1 MPRRESVAAARGTSA
16 ASRLLPR
23 RAPLQA
29 RARER
34 VERILQATVEL
45 LADESAESLTTAA
58 IAAHARV
65 PIGSVYHYFPS
76 KEAILVELTGRKF
89 QSVDG
94 AFAMRL
100 GRELERLPWRRA
112 LELAVDESV
121 AAFRAD
127 PTYVTVWRAMRS
139 SLAFRPVAME
149 SEEEFVR
156 VLCALP
162 LLAALPRPRMAVATR
177 TAIRIGNAFLD
188 WILDT
193 PEPRR
198 AAAVVREMKR
208 ALVAYLAAD
217 LDEAASLARPA
228 ERAGAK
234 ARRSHAPRAAPRAP
248 TKKRRPPL
256 PDPSPPRRRGPSGR
270 RAGGG
275 AGAPLPP

>member
-1 MPRRESVAAARGTSA
+1 MPRRETAAASGMLP

-29 RARER
+29 RARQR

-45 LADESAESLTTAA
+45 LADQSAESLTTAA
-58 IAAHARV
+58 IAAQAEV

-76 KEAILVELTGRKF
+76 KEAILVELAGRKF

-94 AFAMRL
+94 AFARRL
-100 GRELERLPWRRA
+100 GSELERLPWRRA
-112 LELAVDESV
+112 LELAVDEAV
-121 AAFRAD
+121 AAFRGH

-139 SLAFRPVAME
+139 SPAFRPVAMA

-162 LLAALPRPRMAVATR
+162 LLSALPRPRMAVATR
-177 TAIRIGNAFLD
+177 TAIRVGNAFLD

-208 ALVAYLAAD
+208 ALVAYLASD
-217 LDEAASLARPA
+217 LDEASALSRPS
-228 ERAGAK
+228 ERATSWKKRATS
-234 ARRSHAPRAAPRAP
+234 AQPRITR
-248 TKKRRPPL
+248 KKRRPET
-256 PDPSPPRRRGPSGR
+256 PDPSPRARRSPSGR
-270 RAGGG
+270 RAGG
-275 AGAPLPP
+275 AAATPPPP

>member
-1 MPRRESVAAARGTSA
+1 MARRESAAPAPDASA
-16 ASRLLPR
+16 NRLRPR

-34 VERILQATVEL
+34 VERILKATVEL
-45 LADESAESLTTAA
+45 LADQSAESLTTAA
-58 IAAHARV
+58 IAECAGV

-76 KEAILVELTGRKF
+76 KDAILVELAGRKF

-94 AFAMRL
+94 AFALRL

-121 AAFRAD
+121 AAFRGD

-139 SLAFRPVAME
+139 SPAFRPVAMA
-149 SEEEFVR
+149 SEDEFVR

-162 LLAALPRPRMAVATR
+162 LLSTLPRPRMTVATR
-177 TAIRIGNAFLD
+177 TAIRMGNAFLE

-217 LDEAASLARPA
+217 LDEAAALSRPA
-228 ERAGAK
+228 
-234 ARRSHAPRAAPRAP
+234 PRRAP
-248 TKKRRPPL
+248 KNGRAPTRSATKKRRPAAPG
-256 PDPSPPRRRGPSGR
+256 SAARRRRGPTGR
-270 RAGGG
+270 RVGG
-275 AGAPLPP
+275 AAAAPPPP

>member
-1 MPRRESVAAARGTSA
+1 
-16 ASRLLPR
+16 
-23 RAPLQA
+23 
-29 RARER
+29 
-34 VERILQATVEL
+34 
-45 LADESAESLTTAA
+45 
-58 IAAHARV
+58 V

-76 KEAILVELTGRKF
+76 KDAILVELASRKF

-94 AFAMRL
+94 AFALRL
-100 GRELERLPWRRA
+100 GRELERQSWRRA

-139 SLAFRPVAME
+139 SPAFRPVATE

-162 LLAALPRPRMAVATR
+162 LLSMLPRPRMAVATR
-177 TAIRIGNAFLD
+177 TAIRMGNAFLD

-217 LDEAASLARPA
+217 LDEAAALSRP
-228 ERAGAK
+228 GG
-234 ARRSHAPRAAPRAP
+234 RAARNESRTPVRSA
-248 TKKRRPPL
+248 TKKRRPEAPA
-256 PDPSPPRRRGPSGR
+256 PSPRRRRSPSGR
-270 RAGGG
+270 RAGG
-275 AGAPLPP
+275 AAAAPPPP

>member
-1 MPRRESVAAARGTSA
+1 MPRRESVATAPGASP

-34 VERILQATVEL
+34 VEQILQATVEL
-45 LADESAESLTTAA
+45 LADQSAESLTTAA
-58 IAAHARV
+58 IAARARV

-76 KEAILVELTGRKF
+76 KEAILVDLAGRKF
-89 QSVDG
+89 QRVDG
-94 AFAMRL
+94 AFALRL
-100 GRELERLPWRRA
+100 GRELDRLPWRRA

-121 AAFRAD
+121 AAFRSD

-139 SLAFRPVAME
+139 SPAFRPVAMA
-149 SEEEFVR
+149 SEDEFVR

-162 LLAALPRPRMAVATR
+162 LLSTLPRPRMAVATR
-177 TAIRIGNAFLD
+177 TAIRMGNAFLD

-217 LDEAASLARPA
+217 LDEAAALTRPA
-228 ERAGAK
+228 A
-234 ARRSHAPRAAPRAP
+234 RAASKSARAP
-248 TKKRRPPL
+248 APPRKTTKKRRPAA
-256 PDPSPPRRRGPSGR
+256 PDPSPRRRRGPTGR
-270 RAGGG
+270 RAGG
-275 AGAPLPP
+275 ATAARPRP